1 MLRRTNSFARS
12 LGLNRE
18 EVHLHT
24 AEVKSALKMAALSD
38 QAVTELFA
46 RYRNELRLHCYRM
59 LGSSHDTDDV
69 LQEAAVRAWRSK
81 ASLLEPAHGRAWL
94 YRIATNVCLDELERR
109 KSRCLPF
116 EAGPPTA
123 VVDLASAKA
132 EREAWIEPCPGAWC
146 AGVTAGP
153 EARYQTREG
162 VTLAFVAALQHLT
175 ATQRATLLLRDVVG
189 LSAEETARAL
199 ELGLEATNSALF
211 RARKAVETKLQGQAP
226 PELAPPGSAVAGLLA
241 RYLAAWNDVRVDAF
255 IELLHDD
262 VRTTMPPFP
271 MWIAGRADN
280 VAFYRPMFAAQ
291 RPGSFRAV
299 STDANGGP
307 AFAFYRAQMPG
318 GPLRLRAIQLV
329 ELRDQ
334 LIVSID
340 HFVLPELGRVF
351 GLADDFAGESEQFP
365 SDRQSHLQDCLADN
379 AKERPEQ

>member
-1 MLRRTNSFARS
+1 
-12 LGLNRE
+12 
-18 EVHLHT
+18 VHLHT
-24 AEVKSALKMAALSD
+24 AEVEPELKMAAFSD
-38 QAVTELFA
+38 QAVTELFN
-46 RYRNELRLHCYRM
+46 RHKNELRLHCYRM

-109 KSRCLPF
+109 RSRCLPF

-123 VVDLASAKA
+123 KVDLASARA
-132 EREAWIEPCPGAWC
+132 ERESWIEPCPDAWR
-146 AGVTAGP
+146 AGVTADP

-175 ATQRATLLLRDVVG
+175 AAQRATLLLRDVVG
-189 LSAEETARAL
+189 LSAEETAQAL
-199 ELGLEATNSALF
+199 ELSLEATNSALF
-211 RARKAVETKLQGQAP
+211 RARRAVETKLQGNP
-226 PELAPPGSAVAGLLA
+226 PSQLAPPSTAVVGLLS
-241 RYLAAWNDVRVDAF
+241 RYLAAWNEMQVDAF
-255 IELLHDD
+255 IALLHDE

-299 STDANGGP
+299 LTAANGGP
-307 AFAFYRAQMPG
+307 AFAFYRAPSPAE
-318 GPLRLRAIQLV
+318 PLRLRAIQLV

-334 LIVSID
+334 LVVSID
-340 HFVLPELGRVF
+340 HFVLPELGPVF
-351 GLADDFAGESEQFP
+351 GLADELEGDGAQFP
-365 SDRQSHLQDCLADN
+365 SGEESHLQDCLADN